1 MRIHTD
7 RRQVAGQG
15 LAEYGIIVALIAVA
29 AIVALLFISGAI
41 TGLISSVGRAL

>member
-1 MRIHTD
+1 MRIFGG
-7 RRQVAGQG
+7 RRSASGQG

>member
-1 MRIHTD
+1 
-7 RRQVAGQG
+7 
-15 LAEYGIIVALIAVA
+15 VA